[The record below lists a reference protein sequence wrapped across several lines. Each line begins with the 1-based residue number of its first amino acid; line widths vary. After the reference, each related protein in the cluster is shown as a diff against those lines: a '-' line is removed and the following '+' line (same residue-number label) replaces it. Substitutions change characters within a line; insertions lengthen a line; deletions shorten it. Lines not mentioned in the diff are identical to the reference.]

1 MREGGSRKLA
11 VGSMQLAEVVWS
23 LVTGYWKLVGGKVQ
37 SSEFR
42 VQSSKFGVQSS
53 EFGYWRLVTGN
64 WRLISTFLFLIP
76 YSLFLISYSGI
87 HALTHS
93 RIPAFVTGRKLF
105 CLPIVVCLLSFFL
118 LINESASAQTNPYL
132 YQVNQY
138 NFIRYDLNELHYFEG
153 DKYSTGFYD
162 KLEKLLRTGEGRIN
176 VVQIGGSHIQAGTF
190 SGQIRSRLQ
199 QMNGEM
205 NAGWG
210 FMFPYRISRTNSPFG
225 YYIRHS
231 GDWQSCRNVETRK
244 SCTLGVSGISAST
257 SSQKAEL
264 TILLEKE
271 NNLDYKFHKIRV
283 FYENPDTNYII
294 SVDSSLVKSSVST
307 SEYFDFELNTH
318 VDSLNLTIQRADS
331 TQGSFTLFGISTESA
346 PNGFLYHSIGV
357 NGASVPSFLRCDL
370 FIEQLASL
378 KPDLVILGLG
388 INDAYGRKFS
398 QDEFESNYGWL
409 ISDIRKA
416 APETAIIFT
425 TNNDSYLYRRYVNK
439 NGEKVQ
445 QSMLKMAKEH
455 DAGVW
460 NMYEVMGG
468 LNSVVLWEKNNLVQR
483 DKVHFTREGY
493 LILGDLFFNALMKNF
508 ENYIENKNKLTMNCH
523 FEGSMTEKSAEK
535 GGISPR
541 TSSK

>member
-1 MREGGSRKLA
+1 
-11 VGSMQLAEVVWS
+11 
-23 LVTGYWKLVGGKVQ
+23 
-37 SSEFR
+37 
-42 VQSSKFGVQSS
+42 
-53 EFGYWRLVTGN
+53 
-64 WRLISTFLFLIP
+64 
-76 YSLFLISYSGI
+76 
-87 HALTHS
+87 
-93 RIPAFVTGRKLF
+93 
-105 CLPIVVCLLSFFL
+105 
-118 LINESASAQTNPYL
+118 L

-138 NFIRYDLNELHYFEG
+138 NFIRYDLNGVFNFGSDSHSQKFFE
-153 DKYSTGFYD
+153 
-162 KLEKLLRTGEGRIN
+162 KLEKLVSTGEGRIN

-210 FMFPYRISRTNSPFG
+210 FMFPYRIARTNSPFG
-225 YYIRHS
+225 YYIRYS

-244 SCTLGVSGISAST
+244 SCTLGVGGISATT

-271 NNLDYKFHKIRV
+271 NNLDYRFHKIRI
-283 FYENPDTNYII
+283 FYENPDTNYIV
-294 SVDSSLVKSSVST
+294 SVDSSLVKSMVRT
-307 SEYFDFELNTH
+307 NEYFDFELNTH
-318 VDSLNLTIQRADS
+318 VDSLTLTIQRPD
-331 TQGSFTLFGISTESA
+331 TLNGSFALYGISTESA

-370 FIEQLASL
+370 FVEQLTLL

-398 QDEFESNYGWL
+398 QAEFESNYGGL

-445 QSMLKMAKEH
+445 QSMLKMAKDH

-493 LILGDLFFNALMKNF
+493 LLLGDLFFNALMKNF
-508 ENYIENKNKLTMNCH
+508 ESYIQEKKLSTS
-523 FEGSMTEKSAEK
+523 ELTEH
-535 GGISPR
+535 
-541 TSSK
+541 